1 MNFLKFLSISMIS
14 MFVRKAVAEDLS
26 NIMRIYHI
34 AQEFMIETGNP
45 DQWGH
50 EYPGRNLI
58 KEDIDNEVCHLIC
71 DMDGAHG
78 VFALFSG
85 DEPTYQYIEN
95 GEWLNDNQYVTIHRM
110 ASDGKLGGIFNCAIS
125 YCRGLSDDIRID
137 THESNLIMQG
147 LIEKSGFQKCGTIY
161 VADGSPRIAYQWSK

>member
-110 ASDGKLGGIFNCAIS
+110 ASDGKLGGIFNCAVS
-125 YCRGLSDDIRID
+125 YCRGLSEDIRID
-137 THESNLIMQG
+137 THENNLVMQG
-147 LIEKSGFQKCGTIY
+147 LIEKTDFKSVEQYMWPTGLQE
-161 VADGSPRIAYQWSK
+161 